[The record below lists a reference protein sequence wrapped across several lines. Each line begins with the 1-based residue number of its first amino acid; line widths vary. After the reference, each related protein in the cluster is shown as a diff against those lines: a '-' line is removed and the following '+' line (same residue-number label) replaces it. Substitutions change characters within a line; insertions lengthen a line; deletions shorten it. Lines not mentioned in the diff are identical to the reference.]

1 MFKTK
6 LKRLLFASILF
17 FLFLSF
23 TPVLAADC
31 PKYNGT
37 GGIVYCA
44 NDAACTFDDLFC
56 TITRVIDFVMFYI
69 VPPIAVVTIV
79 IAAINLMTSSGDPSK
94 LDQAKKTLIW
104 IVLGL
109 VVVYGAWA
117 IVTGFITALGGGGDV
132 FKFFKTTE

>member
-6 LKRLLFASILF
+6 LKRLFFASILF

-23 TPVLAADC
+23 TPVSAALVNCGNEGQD
-31 PKYNGT
+31 P
-37 GGIVYCA
+37 
-44 NDAACTFDDLFC
+44 CTFNDFMAM
-56 TITRVIDFVMFYI
+56 INGVIDFVLFSI

-94 LDQAKKTLIW
+94 LEQAKKTLIW

-117 IVTGFITALGGGGDV
+117 IVTGFIEALGGEGDV